1 MGELLGR
8 EKELMAPE
16 PGPGCSGECVQ
27 ETLGRRSKLD
37 LEIQEESL
45 SFRRSRVVGAREGG
59 SSGVAHPCVCGG
71 ESGCG
76 EIWRQEEGLEERRWR
91 SRGPGDGWGV
101 ENPGAELRC

>member
-1 MGELLGR
+1 MKYRKRASHSEGAEWW
-8 EKELMAPE
+8 E
-16 PGPGCSGECVQ
+16 PV
-27 ETLGRRSKLD
+27 K
-37 LEIQEESL
+37 
-45 SFRRSRVVGAREGG
+45 VEGG
-59 SSGVAHPCVCGG
+59 KWHIHVCGG